1 MTDLDLR
8 RAEANRSTGTTPAT
22 AATATTGTD
31 VLRPTGTDVLRPTAA
46 LRTTGTAARPTTA
59 TATLVSALAFLFTS
73 ASVAPG
79 QEVPLVG
86 QPMTN
91 FYGAVGTAV
100 RVTWRLDRAGDP
112 VEVAENEEF
121 VATLTVSG
129 VSNPAKVTRPDL
141 KALDEFR
148 ERFVIRDG
156 SDPPPAATG
165 TEVSFSYQLRPR
177 DRRVTE
183 LPALEFHYFNPT
195 AAVGKQFKTTVAR
208 PVRLRVTAA
217 PEKRAEPAV
226 PLQEPE
232 HLFAVTT
239 GPEVLAAPRFTPGRG
254 WWLGL
259 AVAGPMAAGGWYWVW
274 RRLYPDGPRLAR
286 LARSRAT
293 RRASE
298 AIRRAG
304 ASSEPPAALAWALIG
319 YLRERHRLPAAAVT
333 PGEVATA
340 LRELGMASGDVE
352 AVTAFLRSC
361 DAARFSATS
370 DSGRSLTTEAVA
382 LLARLEAS

>member
-1 MTDLDLR
+1 MTEPDLR
-8 RAEANRSTGTTPAT
+8 GGEANRSTGTTP
-22 AATATTGTD
+22 TTT
-31 VLRPTGTDVLRPTAA
+31 RHRPTATS
-46 LRTTGTAARPTTA
+46 RVAAV
-59 TATLVSALAFLFTS
+59 VSALTFLSAS

-86 QPMTN
+86 RPTTN

-100 RVTWRLDRAGDP
+100 RVAWRLDRAGDP

-129 VSNPAKVTRPDL
+129 VTNPGKVTRPDL
-141 KALDEFR
+141 KVLGEFR

-156 SDPPPAATG
+156 TDPPPAATG
-165 TEVSFSYQLRPR
+165 TEVSFSYHLRPR
-177 DRRVTE
+177 DSQVTE

-217 PEKRAEPAV
+217 PEKRPEPAV

-239 GPEVLAAPRFTPGRG
+239 GPEVLAGPRFLPGRG

-259 AVAGPMAAGGWYWVW
+259 AVAGPMLAGGWYWVW
-274 RRLYPDGPRLAR
+274 RRLNPDGPRLAR
-286 LARSRAT
+286 LARSRST
-293 RRASE
+293 RRAVE
-298 AIRRAG
+298 AIRRASG
-304 ASSEPPAALAWALIG
+304 SSEPPAALAWAVIG

-340 LRELGMASGDVE
+340 LQELGMATDAVE